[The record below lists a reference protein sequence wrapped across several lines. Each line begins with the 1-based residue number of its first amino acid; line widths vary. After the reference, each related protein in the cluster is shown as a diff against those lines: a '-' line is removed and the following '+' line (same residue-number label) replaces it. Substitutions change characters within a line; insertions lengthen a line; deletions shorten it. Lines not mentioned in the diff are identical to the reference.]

1 MYCGSYPWVGRQID
15 TCFTRLFTSIW
26 VGRRSIDFTVWRVGA
41 FLYSLAYLLT
51 YLDGELVDGH
61 DEVGED
67 FGPEHAR
74 EAAQRREALHEADDD
89 LEDGRDLPRRAG
101 RQSRQ

>member
-1 MYCGSYPWVGRQID
+1 MYAMGWEAKH
-15 TCFTRLFTSIW
+15 RL
-26 VGRRSIDFTVWRVGA
+26 TVRCVA
-41 FLYSLAYLLT
+41 PFYSLTYLLS
-51 YLDGELVDGH
+51 YLDGELVDGR

-89 LEDGRDLPRRAG
+89 LEDGRDLPRCAG
-101 RQSRQ
+101 RQPRQ

>member
-1 MYCGSYPWVGRQID
+1 MLYSS
-15 TCFTRLFTSIW
+15 FTSTW

-41 FLYSLAYLLT
+41 FLFPCLLT
-51 YLDGELVDGH
+51 NYLDGELVDGH

-89 LEDGRDLPRRAG
+89 LEDGRDLPRCAG
-101 RQSRQ
+101 RQPRQ

>member
-1 MYCGSYPWVGRQID
+1 
-15 TCFTRLFTSIW
+15 
-26 VGRRSIDFTVWRVGA
+26 VWRVAA
-41 FLYSLAYLLT
+41 FYPLAYLLA
-51 YLDGELVDGH
+51 YLDGELVDGR

-74 EAAQRREALHEADDD
+74 EAAQRREALHQADDD
-89 LEDGRDLPRRAG
+89 LEDGRDLPGRAG

>member
-1 MYCGSYPWVGRQID
+1 MLGLGGEASTHNVAWAP
-15 TCFTRLFTSIW
+15 F
-26 VGRRSIDFTVWRVGA
+26 
-41 FLYSLAYLLT
+41 YSRAYLLS
-51 YLDGELVDGH
+51 YLDGELVDGR

-89 LEDGRDLPRRAG
+89 LEDG
-101 RQSRQ
+101 